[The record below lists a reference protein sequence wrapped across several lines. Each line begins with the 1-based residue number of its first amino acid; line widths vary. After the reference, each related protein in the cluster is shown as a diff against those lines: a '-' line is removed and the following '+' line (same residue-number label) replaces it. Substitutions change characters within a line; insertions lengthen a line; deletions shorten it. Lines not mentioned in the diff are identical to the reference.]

1 MTDED
6 NGTIQEASILAY
18 LWRRT
23 AATNN
28 QPNEANWEQITDDN
42 NVFDT
47 GTINSNFSD
56 RYKTSTG
63 AIVQNQSAATAAGKY
78 GENFLAIKLDC
89 LENEEGFRMTSFTT
103 TPPADEVEYEWALT
117 LALIDKS
124 TGCTAPLDSVGANA
138 MVYVH
143 DANYYY
149 DGDWSNSP
157 TPTEPPMFVFDDP
170 IPVPIANIGYE
181 YKTGMIE
188 AGPDT
193 RATPY
198 LNSIPFHLQ
207 DNRTKLE
214 FDSFMYKVESATV
227 GGTQTINF
235 TKISTYQNFE
245 NQVGGINVQND
256 FSKNPNMSPGMAV
269 YKVGATNSP
278 SDRTLVGYVNALVFI
293 NEQPATQ
300 SFYFTPISTPLAIND
315 IIIISQDTNNFGSL
329 WARTMFGNSIRQ
341 LYTDSLCTTKWQP
354 PVKDRFYVMQTQTDQ
369 NMKEVVGAN
378 SLLLGEV
385 SDYPLYCMNLNE
397 KGRVSLVV
405 AQDPNNKFPV
415 QTCWDA
421 GLFTDFPSTFVEMF
435 STNNAMRSYREV
447 WATKNFD
454 GTKFRDGTE
463 IPERASQLAWNG
475 NYNAAWC
482 HVNGDHLNN
491 LDYGKL
497 YNWYAAVGINEELYQ
512 LPRKNLAPYG
522 WYIPVYYEFDYLRL
536 AVYYATGSGGNG
548 DQKPQFWR
556 EIGTKH
562 WLLDTTVSSNNI
574 SGFTAFGAGV
584 RGVGDAPTNGYKFF
598 KEQGRFWNNWD
609 DPYTGEYAPNFLTDW
624 FQISSDIA
632 KVVRGSGGDRRN
644 GYSIR
649 LAKENMNTPGVYGR
663 PLIQYLGA
671 WSYDTVYNNG

>member
-1 MTDED
+1 
-6 NGTIQEASILAY
+6 
-18 LWRRT
+18 
-23 AATNN
+23 
-28 QPNEANWEQITDDN
+28 
-42 NVFDT
+42 
-47 GTINSNFSD
+47 
-56 RYKTSTG
+56 
-63 AIVQNQSAATAAGKY
+63 
-78 GENFLAIKLDC
+78 
-89 LENEEGFRMTSFTT
+89 
-103 TPPADEVEYEWALT
+103 
-117 LALIDKS
+117 
-124 TGCTAPLDSVGANA
+124 
-138 MVYVH
+138 
-143 DANYYY
+143 
-149 DGDWSNSP
+149 
-157 TPTEPPMFVFDDP
+157 
-170 IPVPIANIGYE
+170 
-181 YKTGMIE
+181 
-188 AGPDT
+188 
-193 RATPY
+193 
-198 LNSIPFHLQ
+198 
-207 DNRTKLE
+207 
-214 FDSFMYKVESATV
+214 
-227 GGTQTINF
+227 
-235 TKISTYQNFE
+235 
-245 NQVGGINVQND
+245 
-256 FSKNPNMSPGMAV
+256 
-269 YKVGATNSP
+269 
-278 SDRTLVGYVNALVFI
+278 
-293 NEQPATQ
+293 
-300 SFYFTPISTPLAIND
+300 
-315 IIIISQDTNNFGSL
+315 
-329 WARTMFGNSIRQ
+329 
-341 LYTDSLCTTKWQP
+341 
-354 PVKDRFYVMQTQTDQ
+354 
-369 NMKEVVGAN
+369 
-378 SLLLGEV
+378 
-385 SDYPLYCMNLNE
+385 
-397 KGRVSLVV
+397 
-405 AQDPNNKFPV
+405 
-415 QTCWDA
+415 
-421 GLFTDFPSTFVEMF
+421 
-435 STNNAMRSYREV
+435 MRSYREV